1 MRFYRIDF
9 LIIFFLKF
17 YVSYCSDIF
26 ANDSKIKSEK
36 NKKNILKSSKKI
48 KPILKNNKSKKDKN
62 KNNKS
67 KKDKNK
73 NNKSKKDKNKNN
85 KSKKDKNKNNKNNEG
100 IKVTFNENVDVLEYD
115 KNEIASNLNI
125 DIKNKN
131 SKYCRQDEFLKNT
144 NPIKRIDSKR
154 DTKKDYIYP
163 YILKKKKVCGCCC
176 KN

>member
-17 YVSYCSDIF
+17 YVSYCSDNF
-26 ANDSKIKSEK
+26 VNDQKIKSEK
-36 NKKNILKSSKKI
+36 NKKYIFKRSEKI
-48 KPILKNNKSKKDKN
+48 KSILKNNESKKDKN

-67 KKDKNK
+67 
-73 NNKSKKDKNKNN
+73 
-85 KSKKDKNKNNKNNEG
+85 NEG

-144 NPIKRIDSKR
+144 NPIKRLDSKR
-154 DTKKDYIYP
+154 NTKKNYRYQYIP
-163 YILKKKKVCGCCC
+163 KKKKVGGCCC
-176 KN
+176 ENC

>member
-17 YVSYCSDIF
+17 YVSYCSDNF
-26 ANDSKIKSEK
+26 VNDQKIKSEK
-36 NKKNILKSSKKI
+36 NKKYIFKRSEKI
-48 KPILKNNKSKKDKN
+48 KSILKNNESKKDKN

-73 NNKSKKDKNKNN
+73 NNKRK
-85 KSKKDKNKNNKNNEG
+85 EG
-100 IKVTFNENVDVLEYD
+100 IKVTYNENVDVLEYD

-154 DTKKDYIYP
+154 DTKNYYRYQYIP
-163 YILKKKKVCGCCC
+163 KKKKVGGCCC
-176 KN
+176 ENC

>member
-48 KPILKNNKSKKDKN
+48 KPIL

>member
-17 YVSYCSDIF
+17 YFSYCSDNF
-26 ANDSKIKSEK
+26 VNDQKNKSEK

-62 KNNKS
+62 KNNK
-67 KKDKNK
+67 
-73 NNKSKKDKNKNN
+73 
-85 KSKKDKNKNNKNNEG
+85 NNEG
-100 IKVTFNENVDVLEYD
+100 IKVTFNENIDVLEYD

-144 NPIKRIDSKR
+144 NPIKRLDSKR
-154 DTKKDYIYP
+154 NTKKNYRYQYIP
-163 YILKKKKVCGCCC
+163 KKKKVGGCCC
-176 KN
+176 ENC

>member
-17 YVSYCSDIF
+17 YVSYCSDNF
-26 ANDSKIKSEK
+26 VNDQKIKSEK
-36 NKKNILKSSKKI
+36 NKKYIFKRSEKI
-48 KPILKNNKSKKDKN
+48 KSILKNNESKKDKN

-73 NNKSKKDKNKNN
+73 NNKS
-85 KSKKDKNKNNKNNEG
+85 NEG

-154 DTKKDYIYP
+154 DTKNYYRYQYIP
-163 YILKKKKVCGCCC
+163 KKKKVGGCCC
-176 KN
+176 ENC

>member
-17 YVSYCSDIF
+17 YVSYCSDNF
-26 ANDSKIKSEK
+26 VNDQKIKSEK
-36 NKKNILKSSKKI
+36 NKKYIFKRSEKIKSILKNNES
-48 KPILKNNKSKKDKN
+48 KNNKSKKDKN

-73 NNKSKKDKNKNN
+73 NNKS
-85 KSKKDKNKNNKNNEG
+85 NEG

-144 NPIKRIDSKR
+144 NPIKRLDSKR
-154 DTKKDYIYP
+154 NTKKNYRYQYIP
-163 YILKKKKVCGCCC
+163 KKKKVGGCCC
-176 KN
+176 ENC

>member
-17 YVSYCSDIF
+17 YFSYCSDIF

-73 NNKSKKDKNKNN
+73 NNKSKK
-85 KSKKDKNKNNKNNEG
+85 G

-154 DTKKDYIYP
+154 NDKKNHRYQYIP
-163 YILKKKKVCGCCC
+163 KKKKVGGCCC

>member
-48 KPILKNNKSKKDKN
+48 KPIL

-154 DTKKDYIYP
+154 DTKNYYRYQYIP
-163 YILKKKKVCGCCC
+163 KKKKVGGCCC